1 MRPAVLPPVSGGRKR
16 RLLPK
21 IPEDQASVFGWAV
34 DGDPFC
40 LRLRSLGL
48 RQNDLENAVL
58 ERGLDLVF
66 VNVHADRNLPF
77 EAAVET
83 FTELALL
90 VLRLGFHLAAKDQIA
105 VVQEELDVFFLHA
118 GDFRRDRN
126 LLFGF
131 GDFELRPGG
140 VHELRPA
147 PGKRSRG
154 EAAKGFF
161 QKAVHFTVQGEKRAR
176 SFVAEILREEILA
189 PGPRNEI
196 THVHGLFSKDLSGRT
211 VREPLPRTA
220 FPAKIA
226 TGFGPYDIGP
236 AGSGEW
242 PRSRAANSA
251 LPLTTARRYSRL
263 RSWLP
268 VQA

>member
-1 MRPAVLPPVSGGRKR
+1 MPLSWRLREGGFRGLCKASGARNDCVSKTPRRCARMPVT
-16 RLLPK
+16 PND
-21 IPEDQASVFGWAV
+21 PEDQASVFGWAV

-48 RQNDLENAVL
+48 WQNDLENAVL

-66 VNVHADRNLPF
+66 VDVHADRNLPF
-77 EAAVET
+77 KAAVET

-90 VLRLGFHLAAKDQIA
+90 VLRLGFRLAAKDQIA
-105 VVQEELDVFFLHA
+105 VVQEKLDVFFLHA

-140 VHELRPA
+140 VHEIHPA

-161 QKAVHFTVQGEKRAR
+161 
-176 SFVAEILREEILA
+176 
-189 PGPRNEI
+189 
-196 THVHGLFSKDLSGRT
+196 
-211 VREPLPRTA
+211 
-220 FPAKIA
+220 
-226 TGFGPYDIGP
+226 
-236 AGSGEW
+236 
-242 PRSRAANSA
+242 
-251 LPLTTARRYSRL
+251 
-263 RSWLP
+263 
-268 VQA
+268 

>member
-1 MRPAVLPPVSGGRKR
+1 MVNHDSPRLGIPPDSAFSGPAL
-16 RLLPK
+16 
-21 IPEDQASVFGWAV
+21 VFDWAV

-90 VLRLGFHLAAKDQIA
+90 VLRLGFRLAAKDQIA
-105 VVQEELDVFFLHA
+105 VVQEKLDVFFLHA

-140 VHELRPA
+140 VHEIHPA

-176 SFVAEILREEILA
+176 SFVAEKLREVILA

-211 VREPLPRTA
+211 GRETLPRTA

-226 TGFGPYDIGP
+226 TGLGPYAIGP
-236 AGSGEW
+236 AGS
-242 PRSRAANSA
+242 
-251 LPLTTARRYSRL
+251 
-263 RSWLP
+263 
-268 VQA
+268 